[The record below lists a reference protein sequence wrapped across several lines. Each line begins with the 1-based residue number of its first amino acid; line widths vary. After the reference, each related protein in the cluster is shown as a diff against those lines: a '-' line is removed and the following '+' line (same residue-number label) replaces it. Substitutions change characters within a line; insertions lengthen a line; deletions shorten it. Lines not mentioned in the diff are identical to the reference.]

1 MKPAEDGPCIDLAE
15 LLDGRNQRRIL
26 GQRQMRPNMVVVGS
40 IGLEDLAQMVLAED
54 HDVIQ
59 ALEAPLVGPGSLWQ
73 QGVALRLGRS
83 EHRGHE

>member
-1 MKPAEDGPCIDLAE
+1 
-15 LLDGRNQRRIL
+15 
-26 GQRQMRPNMVVVGS
+26 MRPNMVVVGS
-40 IGLEDLAQMVLAED
+40 IGLEDLTQMVLAED